1 MFKAQIFDVCDPD
14 NEELIGTITIDDE
27 TREMVELDTEVDY
40 EDALAEAIADN
51 LDELID
57 LHDVLLEDP
66 EADDTLGVE
75 LDTDEQHI
83 VSVLLVNDED

>member
-66 EADDTLGVE
+66 DADDTLGVE